1 MRNKVWDIVHA
12 AFLSIITLIA
22 VICMTT
28 VFSIAVN
35 MNKNNS
41 PQIQNP
47 STGNSSNGSGNDNSG
62 DSDSGSDDSGDEGS
76 EEEEEE
82 EEVPP
87 ILVNYCQEEPKSC
100 IDREYIAG
108 SDYDSYSDA
117 YKATYK
123 SVVSIQTFVEPGFV
137 MATGSGF
144 IYGVSGDN
152 KSVYILTNAHVINDV
167 YTSGGTLK
175 AKIFEVLYHNN
186 VRVNA
191 VLLAKDSSEDV
202 AILKADIEPDND
214 FSVAKL
220 GDSDSLEIGDEI
232 FAIGSPYNTNY
243 NNTMTRGIVSNVNVM
258 VDSDNDGDGVATT
271 FYLTQIDAAMSSG
284 NSGGPLFNMKGEVV
298 GINVLKLSVNN
309 SSVITEM
316 MNFSLRINSVINI
329 ANAILETGT
338 YARPVIGILA
348 TNISGLDLLAR
359 DEMGISREITRGLY
373 LNEIDENSPAYGILE
388 AEYII
393 TEINGVKITS
403 FANFTSILLNFS
415 KGDSIELTVV
425 DLLNTTSEV
434 KTIVLG

>member
-1 MRNKVWDIVHA
+1 
-12 AFLSIITLIA
+12 
-22 VICMTT
+22 
-28 VFSIAVN
+28 
-35 MNKNNS
+35 
-41 PQIQNP
+41 
-47 STGNSSNGSGNDNSG
+47 
-62 DSDSGSDDSGDEGS
+62 
-76 EEEEEE
+76 
-82 EEVPP
+82 
-87 ILVNYCQEEPKSC
+87 
-100 IDREYIAG
+100 
-108 SDYDSYSDA
+108 
-117 YKATYK
+117 
-123 SVVSIQTFVEPGFV
+123 

-202 AILKADIEPDND
+202 AILKADIEPNND
-214 FSVAKL
+214 FAIAKL
-220 GDSDSLEIGDEI
+220 GDSDSLEIGEEI
-232 FAIGSPYNTNY
+232 FAIGSPYHSSY
-243 NNTMTRGIVSNVNVM
+243 NNTMTRGIVSNTNVM
-258 VDSDNDGDGVATT
+258 LDSDNDGDGVATT

-298 GINVLKLSVNN
+298 GINVIKLNVNN
-309 SSVITEM
+309 SSIVTES
-316 MNFSLRINSVINI
+316 MNFALRINNVINI

-373 LNEIDENSPAYGILE
+373 LNEIYENSPAYGILE

-403 FANFTSILLNFS
+403 FANFSSILLNFS